1 MMVGALNKV
10 TRNNVKMDSYF
21 RWMITIWE
29 GSKKKVL
36 KL

>member
-21 RWMITIWE
+21 RWMITIRE
-29 GSKKKVL
+29 GSKKKGA
-36 KL
+36 